1 MTDNFAPLN
10 LKIIINKVTI
20 LKKHTIKGLLSI
32 VIIII
37 MASCNNDLGKKLED
51 KLNGFD
57 SKAEN
62 LDLLLN
68 KELDRVGNID
78 SLINFDNDKIKKLDS
93 VITESSSRMDSIA
106 GKKIELLKEILK

>member
-1 MTDNFAPLN
+1 MTDNFAQLN
-10 LKIIINKVTI
+10 LKISKVTI
-20 LKKHTIKGLLSI
+20 LKKHTIKALLFI

-37 MASCNNDLGKKLED
+37 MASCKNDLGQKLED
-51 KLNGFD
+51 KLNGLD
-57 SKAEN
+57 SKAES

-68 KELDRVGNID
+68 KELEQVGNID

-106 GKKIELLKEILK
+106 GKKVELLKEILK